1 MVFTILVSALLGAAI
16 AGVIVSLLAKN
27 GRATLDERLRN
38 RDIETNR
45 LQQELAEA
53 QKATAESSIRAS
65 RLDSELAAEKAGS
78 QARLDELHSSHVRLK
93 AEFAELSAAAL
104 RTSREDFM
112 KQAEQTFSQIQAKSV
127 GDLELRQKSIDALVK
142 PLKESLDKVD
152 TKIAD
157 LEKTRASAYGQLGQ
171 QLESLQKDQKSLQD
185 QTMKLTNVLSTTRA
199 AGTWGEVQLRRV
211 VELSGLVEH
220 VDFKQQHTASAESGR
235 ADMVVFLPRGQQI
248 VVDAKAPTDDYR
260 SASAANEPA
269 ERLRF
274 LKEHGNKVKKHISDL
289 GDRAYWAHYTP
300 SPEFVVLFLPGD
312 QFLSAALEAD
322 PSLIDFAIDR
332 KVLLA
337 TPTTLIALLKA
348 AAYGWR
354 QEAISQN
361 AEEISAVG
369 RELYN
374 RIVTFAEHLNGVSR
388 GLEQASKAFNKAA
401 GSFEASLLP
410 GSRKFEELGAKGIKD
425 LELPEP
431 VETAVREIT
440 KRA

>member
-1 MVFTILVSALLGAAI
+1 
-16 AGVIVSLLAKN
+16 
-27 GRATLDERLRN
+27 
-38 RDIETNR
+38 
-45 LQQELAEA
+45 
-53 QKATAESSIRAS
+53 
-65 RLDSELAAEKAGS
+65 LAAEKAGS
-78 QARLDELHSSHVRLK
+78 QARLDELHSSHLRLK
-93 AEFAELSAAAL
+93 AEFAQLSAEAL
-104 RTSREDFM
+104 RISREDFM
-112 KQAEQTFSQIQAKSV
+112 KQAEQTFTAIQAKSA
-127 GDLELRQKSIDALVK
+127 GDLEIRQKSIDALVK

-171 QLESLQKDQKSLQD
+171 QLESLQKDQKNLQD
-185 QTMKLTNVLSTTRA
+185 QTAKLTNVLSTTRA

-220 VDFKQQHTASAESGR
+220 VDFKQQHTASGESGR

-260 SASAANEPA
+260 SAAGANEPA

-274 LKEHGNKVKKHISDL
+274 LKEHASKVKKHITDL

-322 PSLIDFAIDR
+322 PTLIDFAIDR

-354 QEAISQN
+354 QEAISKN

-374 RIVTFAEHLNGVSR
+374 RIVTFAEHLAGVSR
-388 GLEQASKAFNKAA
+388 GLEAASKAFNKAA

-410 GSRKFEELGAKGIKD
+410 GARKFEELGAKGIKD
-425 LELPEP
+425 LELPETI
-431 VETAVREIT
+431 ETAAREIT